1 MINLAFLFSNVKI
14 KILKKI
20 DWTNK
25 NVTMTY

>member
-1 MINLAFLFSNVKI
+1 MINLAFFLSNVNI
-14 KILKKI
+14 KIFKI